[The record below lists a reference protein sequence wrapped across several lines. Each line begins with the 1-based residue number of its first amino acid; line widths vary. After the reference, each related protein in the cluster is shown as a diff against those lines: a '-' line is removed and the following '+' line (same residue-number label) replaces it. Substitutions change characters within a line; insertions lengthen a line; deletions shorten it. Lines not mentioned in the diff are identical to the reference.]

1 MIKEWTLKR
10 DNNGGD
16 IRIRLSPS
24 GDVTV
29 IYANGE
35 TRSFSRAEGREVWDQ
50 LIDAGWYA
58 ESLTPTMRPN
68 RSKYDVGAYTDI
80 EGMNG
85 PHENELMEARIDPK
99 KYFKSHISDWDHRK
113 DPVMGPWHE
122 KKRQEEK
129 NYYYENYAL
138 EA

>member
-58 ESLTPTMRPN
+58 ESLTPAMRPTHKWISE
-68 RSKYDVGAYTDI
+68 RYKDI
-80 EGMNG
+80 AGMNG

-99 KYFKSHISDWDHRK
+99 KYYK
-113 DPVMGPWHE
+113 DV
-122 KKRQEEK
+122 
-129 NYYYENYAL
+129 YENYAL

>member
-1 MIKEWTLKR
+1 MNEELWDMIKEWTLKR

-68 RSKYDVGAYTDI
+68 RSKYDVGAYADI
-80 EGMNG
+80 AGMNG
-85 PHENELMEARIDPK
+85 PHENELMEARIDIK
-99 KYFKSHISDWDHRK
+99 KFYKNHIKDYVKS
-113 DPVMGPWHE
+113 
-122 KKRQEEK
+122 
-129 NYYYENYAL
+129 YENYAL

>member
-1 MIKEWTLKR
+1 MNEELWDMIKEWTLKR

-29 IYANGE
+29 IYASGE
-35 TRSFSRAEGREVWDQ
+35 TRSFSRAEGRRVWNE

-68 RSKYDVGAYTDI
+68 RSHWASA
-80 EGMNG
+80 GMNG

-99 KYFKSHISDWDHRK
+99 KFYENHIKDYVKS
-113 DPVMGPWHE
+113 
-122 KKRQEEK
+122 
-129 NYYYENYAL
+129 YENYAL